1 MQIFVITTIQVH
13 NANTLDNMC
22 HIIKIQLG
30 MQYTVKTGMDV
41 GNYAEINHQIML
53 IVLNSAIFPC

>member
-1 MQIFVITTIQVH
+1 MVEVVFSKTQMQIFVITTIQVH

-30 MQYTVKTGMDV
+30 M
-41 GNYAEINHQIML
+41 
-53 IVLNSAIFPC
+53 